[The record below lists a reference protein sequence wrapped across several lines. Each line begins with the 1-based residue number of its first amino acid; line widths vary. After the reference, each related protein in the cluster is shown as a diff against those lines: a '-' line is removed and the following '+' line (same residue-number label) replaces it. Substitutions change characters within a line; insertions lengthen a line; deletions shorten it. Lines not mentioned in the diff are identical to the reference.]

1 MKRTIK
7 DLVGLKGKVVLV
19 RVDFNVP
26 MDEGGKIL
34 DNTRIKNVIPTIEY
48 LTKQEARVVL
58 LSHLGRPKSFDT
70 KKSLY
75 PVAIELMKRLECNVD
90 FINAVVGSEVKKKI
104 KNLKEGNVLLLE
116 NTRFYKEEDKC
127 DMDFAREIASYG
139 DIFVNDAFGSAHRK
153 NATGFAL
160 ARVLPN
166 AIGFLMEKEIENLS
180 LAIKEPKRPFVAIL
194 GGAKVDTK
202 IKVIEKF
209 IEKADCLIIGG
220 AMAYTFMLARGE
232 MVGMSVIE
240 EDKIAVAKEIL
251 DKAEAQG
258 KKILLPI
265 DHLGVSTSDRKG
277 KIERVDKL
285 KGDLAGYDI
294 GDKTVEL
301 FKKEIDGASQI
312 FWNGP
317 LGMFEN
323 PKFAGGTRK
332 IAEAVANSNAFTIVG
347 GGDTVNAINTFKVA
361 DKIDFVSTGGGASM
375 EFIEQ
380 GSLPCIDVI
389 QQKIR

>member
-26 MDEGGKIL
+26 MDEGGRIL
-34 DNTRIKNVIPTIEY
+34 DDTRIKNVIPTIKF
-48 LTKQEARVVL
+48 LTDQQARVVL
-58 LSHLGRPKSFDT
+58 LSHLGRPKGFDT

-75 PVAIELMKRLECNVD
+75 PVALELMKKLDCNVD
-90 FINAVVGSEVKKKI
+90 FINAVVGSQVKKRI
-104 KNLKEGNVLLLE
+104 KQLKEGNVLLLE
-116 NTRFYKEEDKC
+116 NTRFYKEEDAC
-127 DMDFAREIASYG
+127 DMEFAREIASYG
-139 DIFVNDAFGSAHRK
+139 DIYVNDAFGSAHRK

-166 AIGFLMEKEIENLS
+166 AIGLLMEKEIENLS
-180 LAIKEPKRPFVAIL
+180 FAIKEPKRPFVAIL

-202 IKVIEKF
+202 IKIIEKF

-220 AMAYTFMLARGE
+220 AMAYTFMLAKGE
-232 MVGMSVIE
+232 MVGMSKIQ
-240 EDKIAVAKEIL
+240 EDKIEIAREIL
-251 DKAEAQG
+251 EKAEAAG
-258 KKILLPI
+258 KKILLPV
-265 DHLGVSTSDRKG
+265 DHIGVSTSDSKG
-277 KIERVDKL
+277 KIEKVDKL

-294 GDKTVEL
+294 GEKSIEL
-301 FKKEIDGASQI
+301 FKKEIDKASQI

-323 PKFAGGTRK
+323 PKFSNGTKK
-332 IAEAVANSNAFTIVG
+332 IAEAVANAKAFTIVG

-380 GSLPCIDVI
+380 GTLPCIEVI
-389 QQKIR
+389 QQKIV

>member
-7 DLVGLKGKVVLV
+7 DLVGLKGKVVLT

-34 DNTRIKNVIPTIEY
+34 DDTRIRNVIPTIKY
-48 LTKQEARVVL
+48 LTERGARVVL
-58 LSHLGRPKSFDT
+58 LSHLGRPKKFDT

-75 PVAIELMKRLECNVD
+75 PVAIELMKLLECNVD
-90 FINAVVGSEVKKKI
+90 FINAVIGTEVKRKI
-104 KNLKEGNVLLLE
+104 KDLKEGNVLLLE
-116 NTRFYKEEDKC
+116 NTRFYKEEDLC
-127 DMDFAREIASYG
+127 DMVFARELASYG

-166 AIGFLMEKEIENLS
+166 AIGLLMEKEIANLS

-220 AMAYTFMLARGE
+220 AMAYTFMVAKGE
-232 MVGMSVIE
+232 MVGMSMIQ
-240 EDKIAVAKEIL
+240 EDKLEVAREIL
-251 DKAEAQG
+251 EKAEAKG

-265 DHLGVSTSDRKG
+265 DHVGISTSDRKE
-277 KIERVDKL
+277 KIEKVDKL

-294 GDKTVEL
+294 GEKSIEL
-301 FKKEIDGASQI
+301 FKNEIDNASQI

-317 LGMFEN
+317 VGMFEN
-323 PKFAGGTRK
+323 PKFANGTRK
-332 IAEAVANSNAFTIVG
+332 IAEAVASSKAFTIVG

-389 QQKIR
+389 QQKII